1 MDYMDMGLL
10 VIVIAW
16 VYQWNAMRAG
26 KRQLEP
32 VFALLYGIGVLM
44 LIISDGLSGTYAV
57 SSILHVLTL
66 LVAAG
71 VCMHAF
77 KIK

>member
-1 MDYMDMGLL
+1 MDLGLL

-16 VYQWNAMRAG
+16 IYQWNSMRTG
-26 KRQLEP
+26 KKQLLEP
-32 VFALLYGIGVLM
+32 IFPLLYGIGVLM
-44 LIISDGLSGTYAV
+44 LIISDGLSGTYTI
-57 SSILHVLTL
+57 SSILNVLTL

-71 VCMHAF
+71 VCMYAF